1 MDITKATH
9 KNIIRDRE
17 EILRVFSLAY
27 EDNTHHV
34 NRDNYKTVRLEGYIR
49 FDVLYFESDVISFS
63 GLWTH
68 DKWNDCARAADR
80 YYIFKKYRSKTLIPN
95 YALSAASKVFIPK
108 QFKTAMD
115 WGLSPFVSIQNIR
128 RKKDIN
134 ILKRRLKDMHNLD
147 CVVLDELRY
156 TCINQ
161 SGSQNCWQNILTLKS
176 CTDRVD
182 AALQARSRHNL

>member
-49 FDVLYFESDVISFS
+49 FDVLYFEDDVISFS

-68 DKWNDCARAADR
+68 DKWNGCARAADR
-80 YYIFKKYRSKTLIPN
+80 YYIFKKYRCKTLVSRP
-95 YALSAASKVFIPK
+95 STFAASQLFIPK
-108 QFKTAMD
+108 QFKTAIE
-115 WGLSPFVSIQNIR
+115 WGLHPFVSIQNI
-128 RKKDIN
+128 KKKKVIDIT
-134 ILKRRLKDMHNLD
+134 RERLKNSHDLD
-147 CVVLDELRY
+147 CVVLDELKY
-156 TCINQ
+156 TCVDN
-161 SGSQNCWQNILTLKS
+161 SDSTNCWQNILTLRS
-176 CTDRVD
+176 CKDQVSSS
-182 AALQARSRHNL
+182 LS